1 MAEFVT
7 ISLESNECDICH
19 HDNGEE
25 LISYI
30 LNDRCLQQQ
39 EIWNNKSKTSVDQV
53 RKAHMLC
60 LDRWDHIMKKSLNR
74 FKLLRRS
81 WTGKHS
87 RSLTKTDSNSLEN
100 LNVSRTWTAI
110 NSQSQEKLDSR
121 NHIHSAPQSPEQIR
135 KDVHQRSMSQPTVHA
150 KLRKYA
156 EPTGTCIQPSGS
168 KHVEDSCKY

>member
-39 EIWNNKSKTSVDQV
+39 EIWNSQSKTTDDQV

-74 FKLLRRS
+74 
-81 WTGKHS
+81 
-87 RSLTKTDSNSLEN
+87 SLTKTDSNSLEN
-100 LNVSRTWTAI
+100 LNVSHTWTAI
-110 NSQSQEKLDSR
+110 KSQSQEKLDSR
-121 NHIHSAPQSPEQIR
+121 NHNHSAPQSPEQVR
-135 KDVHQRSMSQPTVHA
+135 KDVHQRSMSQPNVHE
-150 KLRKYA
+150 KFRKYV
-156 EPTGTCIQPSGS
+156 EPSGS
-168 KHVEDSCKY
+168 KDIEDSCKY